1 MLHPWIGYRAC
12 FGTGGPRWA
21 MTWRT
26 GAAER
31 PHASTCPSFHVA
43 SAVDVPL
50 PLALRCNRRASQPTG
65 WRVSRRKPGV
75 LSPKPGPAGRP
86 ASGSMPMPSSGTTHA
101 DIRAGVGQATVV
113 RPIGERSA
121 RDCSAHTC
129 SSRPRL
135 ARSPRQSWHRRR
147 ATGRG
152 GSRSPRHHRPG
163 PSARHGRA
171 RQIGGCSHPGVDGVS
186 RTLTCTTIR
195 W

>member
-129 SSRPRL
+129 SSRPRSARL
-135 ARSPRQSWHRRR
+135 AR
-147 ATGRG
+147 
-152 GSRSPRHHRPG
+152 RPG
-163 PSARHGRA
+163 NHG
-171 RQIGGCSHPGVDGVS
+171 IDGVQRAEEVVGPHDIIARVQAPDMDELDRLVVARIQAS
-186 RTLTCTTIR
+186 MGSAAP
-195 W
+195 